1 MLGDN
6 IKKAS
11 VLVVEDNHLDMLV
24 IKVLLEKYFNLYIV
38 SNGEDALKAADE
50 FEFDVVLLDINLG
63 DHLMDG
69 VKVMKKLREDEKTK
83 DLKIYAVTAYAEKLL
98 SQDPGKL
105 TTTSVVR
112 KIEYAGKIAG
122 NIKLNQKQL
131 KVSLNISEIDEAS
144 LLQLED
150 FLKQL
155 IQKSEKV

>member
-1 MLGDN
+1 M
-6 IKKAS
+6 
-11 VLVVEDNHLDMLV
+11 
-24 IKVLLEKYFNLYIV
+24 
-38 SNGEDALKAADE
+38 
-50 FEFDVVLLDINLG
+50 
-63 DHLMDG
+63 
-69 VKVMKKLREDEKTK
+69 
-83 DLKIYAVTAYAEKLL
+83 
-98 SQDPGKL
+98 SQDPEKL

-112 KIEYAGKIAG
+112 KTEYAGKIAG

>member
-83 DLKIYAVTAYAEKLL
+83 DLKIYAVTAYAENVEYYLEAGFN
-98 SQDPGKL
+98 DVL
-105 TTTSVVR
+105 TKPVIKEEIFDILQRSVPR
-112 KIEYAGKIAG
+112 NYKF
-122 NIKLNQKQL
+122 
-131 KVSLNISEIDEAS
+131 SEIT
-144 LLQLED
+144 
-150 FLKQL
+150 LKNG
-155 IQKSEKV
+155 SNN

>member
-1 MLGDN
+1 MSGDN

-83 DLKIYAVTAYAEKLL
+83 DLKIYAVTAYAENVEYYLEA
-98 SQDPGKL
+98 GFNNVL
-105 TTTSVVR
+105 TKPVIKEEIFDILQRSVPR
-112 KIEYAGKIAG
+112 NYKF
-122 NIKLNQKQL
+122 
-131 KVSLNISEIDEAS
+131 SEIT
-144 LLQLED
+144 
-150 FLKQL
+150 LKNG
-155 IQKSEKV
+155 SNN